1 LADLL
6 LLRRRVPA
14 SSPLQNACQFAYFPC
29 LLGATR
35 KERQARRVKN
45 RRKIYEIYN
54 PYFYISKIFLNKLLL
69 IFLNYF
75 DMIILKIIFLKF
87 KKYYFNLF
95 SNKKYFKK

>member
-1 LADLL
+1 LCQYKGLITKHLADLL

-69 IFLNYF
+69 MFLNYF
-75 DMIILKIIFLKF
+75 DDNIKNNFFKI
-87 KKYYFNLF
+87 
-95 SNKKYFKK
+95 

>member
-29 LLGATR
+29 LLGAAR

-54 PYFYISKIFLNKLLL
+54 TYFCISKIF
-69 IFLNYF
+69 
-75 DMIILKIIFLKF
+75 FLKNIF
-87 KKYYFNLF
+87 
-95 SNKKYFKK
+95 YFK